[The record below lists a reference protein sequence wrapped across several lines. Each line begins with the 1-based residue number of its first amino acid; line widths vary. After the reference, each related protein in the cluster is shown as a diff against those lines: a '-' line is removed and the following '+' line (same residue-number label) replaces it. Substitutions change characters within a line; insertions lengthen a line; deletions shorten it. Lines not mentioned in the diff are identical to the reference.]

1 MQLAEDPTSIYK
13 INASNFKQLNVKF
26 TIRLHTGQINDC
38 LFIELDPLVNQR
50 KEQQKPIINLIKNKN
65 LDEDVNNI
73 AAKIQMPLICSVSND
88 NWIKIYS
95 LEDRSLF
102 RSHNASNFSLSSVD
116 CIQIKTSTQD
126 QYEFANS
133 SVISLEGLN
142 IKADTYDD
150 EKRIKR
156 SLSTDSFYKTLLFL
170 SCWDNSMYI
179 YDMNYNRCIHT
190 LSNSHD
196 DAISRV
202 RIMNFKQEEKLTSK
216 QSSSHTLIVT
226 SSWDSSIKIWR
237 SPSLTNKQSN
247 ENRDFIR
254 TEYLSELGHDSA
266 VVDFQLS
273 RSYLASICEDGNL
286 YMWKLNA
293 KSSDSVSSNSEANNG
308 ESEDDESSSNFESIY
323 SYLYTIQSSSD
334 IGKIN
339 DCKINESNNNNV
351 STLAVC
357 TSFGFIK
364 IFNIQTNAELFSL
377 KVNQPSNP
385 SINANMNKLYYT
397 PSFIITIDQSGHV
410 YFIDL
415 QQVNNSNSNSNSG
428 GSDLVIENSKLKNS
442 SFLNHTI
449 KLCSNS
455 LQTLCIYKDM
465 IVCVGDSDGN
475 LYFLSL
481 IDI

>member
-1 MQLAEDPTSIYK
+1 M
-13 INASNFKQLNVKF
+13 NASNFNQLSVKF
-26 TIRLHTGQINDC
+26 SIRLHTGQKNDC
-38 LFIELDPLVNQR
+38 LFIELDPLVDQR
-50 KEQQKPIINLIKNKN
+50 KEQKTPTINLIKNKN
-65 LDEDVNNI
+65 IDENADVSD
-73 AAKIQMPLICSVSND
+73 ATKINLPLICSVSND

-116 CIQIKTSTQD
+116 CVQIKSNTQD
-126 QYEFANS
+126 QFDFANGDITS
-133 SVISLEGLN
+133 IGDLN
-142 IKADTYDD
+142 INADSYDD
-150 EKRIKR
+150 EKRLKR
-156 SLSTDSFYKTLLFL
+156 SLSTDSYYKTLLFL

-202 RIMNFKQEEKLTSK
+202 RIMNFKQDEKSTTK
-216 QSSSHTLIVT
+216 KSSSLSAYTLIVT

-266 VVDFQLS
+266 VIDFQLS
-273 RSYLASICEDGNL
+273 RNYLASICEDGNL
-286 YMWKLNA
+286 YLWTINT
-293 KSSDSVSSNSEANNG
+293 KSTDNLSSKSGSNNG
-308 ESEDDESSSNFESIY
+308 DSEEDETSSSNFESIF

-339 DCKINESNNNNV
+339 DCKINESTTNGV

-377 KVNQPSNP
+377 KVSQPSNP
-385 SINANMNKLYYT
+385 SLHANMNKLYYT
-397 PSFIITIDQSGHV
+397 PSFIITIDQSGYV

-415 QQVNNSNSNSNSG
+415 QQVNNNSNNTSGNSG
-428 GSDLVIENSKLKNS
+428 ASAVAGSDILGENSKLKNS

-455 LQTLCIYKDM
+455 LQTLCIFKDM

>member
-1 MQLAEDPTSIYK
+1 LLEDDT
-13 INASNFKQLNVKF
+13 A
-26 TIRLHTGQINDC
+26 T
-38 LFIELDPLVNQR
+38 
-50 KEQQKPIINLIKNKN
+50 
-65 LDEDVNNI
+65 
-73 AAKIQMPLICSVSND
+73 KIQLPLICSVSND

-116 CIQIKTSTQD
+116 CIQIKTNTQD
-126 QYEFANS
+126 QFDFANS
-133 SVISLEGLN
+133 DFIYLEGLS
-142 IKADTYDD
+142 IKSDTYDD
-150 EKRIKR
+150 EKKIER

-179 YDMNYNRCIHT
+179 YDMNYNRCIHA

-202 RIMNFKQEEKLTSK
+202 RIINFHQEEKATSK
-216 QSSSHTLIVT
+216 KSSAHTLIVT

-237 SPSLTNKQSN
+237 SPSLVNKQSN

-286 YMWKLNA
+286 YLWKNNA
-293 KSSDSVSSNSEANNG
+293 KPSDSVSSNSEANNG
-308 ESEDDESSSNFESIY
+308 DSEDDDTSSNFESIFVY
-323 SYLYTIQSSSD
+323 AYTIQSSSD

-357 TSFGFIK
+357 TSYGFIK

-377 KVNQPSNP
+377 KVSQPSNA
-385 SINANMNKLYYT
+385 SLQANMNKLYYT
-397 PSFIITIDQSGHV
+397 PSFIITIDQSGYI

-415 QQVNNSNSNSNSG
+415 QQVNNSNNGNNG
-428 GSDLVIENSKLKNS
+428 GNDFIIENNSKLKNN

-455 LQTLCIYKDM
+455 LQTMCIYKDM